1 MSKLIKASLLSIGIL
16 SLGACSTYYPND
28 EVRSVLTPLPEYKT
42 APTNLNEQRNMN
54 QENKNIYFDDPNLYY
69 SEQYRKYGY
78 STDRIQN
85 QEDDLKKKNDS
96 PVCSTAGSIV
106 TPIATGV
113 AGGLLG
119 SLIGGGSGRTVAIIA
134 GTALGTAT
142 GAVVQ
147 NQACQ

>member
-1 MSKLIKASLLSIGIL
+1 MSKLIKASLLSLCII

-42 APTNLNEQRNMN
+42 APTNLNVQHNIN
-54 QENKNIYFDDPNLYY
+54 QENKNIYFDDPDLYY

-78 STDRIQN
+78 SNDRIQV
-85 QEDDLKKKNDS
+85 QEDLKKKNDS

-142 GAVVQ
+142 GAVVHNQ
-147 NQACQ
+147 NCQ